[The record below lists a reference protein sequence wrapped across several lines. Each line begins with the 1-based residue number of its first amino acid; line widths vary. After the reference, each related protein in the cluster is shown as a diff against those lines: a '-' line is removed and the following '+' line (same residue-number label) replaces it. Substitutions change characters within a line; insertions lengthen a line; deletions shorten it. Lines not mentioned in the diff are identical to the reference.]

1 MHLMSHGRCLTLC
14 IMVRML
20 IVPLCILLEVPSA
33 DEAEVY
39 QILQECL
46 ELRESYVFR
55 EEVAPWEKE
64 VITDPSTPK
73 PNPTPFAYAAEQ
85 KTDVSS
91 IFIFFCYTFFA
102 LHNVGMILLLLFFL
116 GANFLFFLFH
126 QHYFQ
131 MEDGVVH
138 VYANKDC
145 KNASI
150 ICFLVLD
157 GFIRS
162 HIVF

>member
-91 IFIFFCYTFFA
+91 IFILFLLYIFCIAQCGNDPTLA
-102 LHNVGMILLLLFFL
+102 LFSG
-116 GANFLFFLFH
+116 
-126 QHYFQ
+126 
-131 MEDGVVH
+131 
-138 VYANKDC
+138 
-145 KNASI
+145 
-150 ICFLVLD
+150 
-157 GFIRS
+157 R
-162 HIVF
+162 